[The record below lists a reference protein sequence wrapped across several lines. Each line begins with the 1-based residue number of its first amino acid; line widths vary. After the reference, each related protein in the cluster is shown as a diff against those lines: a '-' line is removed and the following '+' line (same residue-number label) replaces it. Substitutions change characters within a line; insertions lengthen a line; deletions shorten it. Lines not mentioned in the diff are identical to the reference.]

1 VTPAIRDYVE
11 EKISRAVH
19 NFATGLKHIDVT
31 ISARGGDT
39 GTHGARC
46 AVVSF
51 WGGAA
56 QCWGLAAAMGP
67 DAGATRRK
75 RLATAAPPA
84 GWCGELRARIGGRSM
99 SGAAAASADIARAC
113 AHLAASQAAEG

>member
-46 AVVSF
+46 VLEAGGGEGQRRRQRFEGLRRRCSA
-51 WGGAA
+51 GKIEQRGAA
-56 QCWGLAAAMGP
+56 QRARRP
-67 DAGATRRK
+67 DAPRPQYHTVHTHLGSRRW
-75 RLATAAPPA
+75 T
-84 GWCGELRARIGGRSM
+84 
-99 SGAAAASADIARAC
+99 
-113 AHLAASQAAEG
+113 